1 MTSLFL
7 FLALI
12 NKLFIDHYLDQ
23 SNDPERE
30 REEGRRERKERES
43 GREREEGRREREMRA
58 GETE

>member
-1 MTSLFL
+1 MIL
-7 FLALI
+7 
-12 NKLFIDHYLDQ
+12 
-23 SNDPERE
+23 RE